1 MVRFATS
8 FLAVLFLPSISNAQ
22 QADWKAPGAQ
32 ATLELWPKGAP
43 GGAAASA
50 AEADMTTAKDHVVA
64 GKAVVRLGN
73 VSRPTITVYKA
84 EKNNTGAAVG
94 VFLGGGDKSLG
105 VDFGGPGGW
114 GLLGLTGGAGVLLK
128 DSGAG
133 KGALAESGG
142 GLGGGR

>member
-8 FLAVLFLPSISNAQ
+8 FLAVLFLLSISNAQ

-94 VFLGGGDKSLG
+94 VFSGGGDKNLG
-105 VDFGGPGGW
+105 VGFGGTGGW
-114 GLLGLTGGAGVLLK
+114 DWLASTGGACGFFK
-128 DSGAG
+128 DLGAG
-133 KGALAESGG
+133 KGALAEIGAG
-142 GLGGGR
+142 VPEG

>member
-84 EKNNTGAAVG
+84 EKNNTGAAGG
-94 VFLGGGDKSLG
+94 VF
-105 VDFGGPGGW
+105 
-114 GLLGLTGGAGVLLK
+114 
-128 DSGAG
+128 
-133 KGALAESGG
+133 SGG
-142 GLGGGR
+142 GGKNFWVLFWGARGFECW

>member
-8 FLAVLFLPSISNAQ
+8 FLAVLFLTSVSNAQ
-22 QADWKAPGAQ
+22 QADWKAAGGQ
-32 ATLELWPKGAP
+32 VTLALWAHGAP

-84 EKNNTGAAVG
+84 GKDNKGAGMAV
-94 VFLGGGDKSLG
+94 FPGGGDKILA
-105 VDFGGPGGW
+105 VDLQG
-114 GLLGLTGGAGVLLK
+114 TGG
-128 DSGAG
+128 
-133 KGALAESGG
+133 
-142 GLGGGR
+142 

>member
-64 GKAVVRLGN
+64 GRPVMRLGN

-94 VFLGGGDKSLG
+94 GFSGGGEKILG
-105 VDFGGPGGW
+105 VD
-114 GLLGLTGGAGVLLK
+114 LE
-128 DSGAG
+128 G
-133 KGALAESGG
+133 KG
-142 GLGGGR
+142 GLDLVYLTRGAVGF